1 MTPCY
6 VIEKTKE
13 LMDSFS
19 QKGIKVYQDKI
30 LNSSPLFKE
39 VNENATW
46 LSKIYLR
53 QILNSKNII

>member
-1 MTPCY
+1 
-6 VIEKTKE
+6 
-13 LMDSFS
+13 MDSFS

-30 LNSSPLFKE
+30 LNNSPLFKE